1 MSVSTGDTGY
11 TGYTGYVGPHGIYNY
26 GYPGPTGPTGL
37 QGVAGQQGPRGF
49 PGIPTNPLGVAI
61 FTAQGQGDGVSYTI
75 GSEQKDFPIN
85 LFDPLGPG
93 PNDPFGIPG
102 LVFGD
107 GTAGSAS
114 GNIITIPVGT
124 YYVEAAVNIGSSD
137 FSNTNLNFSG
147 ITLALFLDNGSG
159 QQNICGMSIQ
169 PIAPTTVYLSSYL
182 RVTATTNYTF
192 HMKSDN
198 KINSQ
203 NNTYRW
209 FSSPN
214 LSTYSGQPTAVYDYL
229 FQNSTIAFLKIA

>member
-1 MSVSTGDTGY
+1 MAETTGDTGY

-49 PGIPTNPLGVAI
+49 PGIPTNPLGVAV
-61 FTAQGQGDGVSYTI
+61 FTALTQGGGDSYTI
-75 GSEQKDFPIN
+75 AADQTDFPIN
-85 LFDPLGPG
+85 LFDFLGPG
-93 PNDPFGIPG
+93 PNAPFGIPG
-102 LVFGD
+102 LVFGN
-107 GTAGSAS
+107 GSGGAS
-114 GNIITIPVGT
+114 GNIITIPAGT

-137 FSNTNLNFSG
+137 FSSNDLNFSG
-147 ITLALFLDNGSG
+147 KTLALFLDNGSG
-159 QQNICGMSIQ
+159 QQNICGMSTQ

-192 HMKSDN
+192 HMKSDDKFHN
-198 KINSQ
+198 QEKA
-203 NNTYRW
+203 YRW

-214 LSTYSGQPTAVYDYL
+214 LSTYSGQPTAVSNNL